1 MSDAQSASSADEMQ
15 LQQNICNLC
24 HSISKILD
32 LNIERSSNKIDGEKC
47 KLTKCEIHQSNW
59 FIHMI
64 IDYQLLSTAELLV
77 SLIVSNFKFSFQLF
91 NWIGNAAS
99 MLLPRFIP
107 WPQMIQPKPQL
118 LPNNTQHNTA
128 NTEYP
133 ATNTQ
138 YTATNTPN
146 VHPGP
151 TCIKYTS
158 TKHNTP
164 RTHQYTNTQY
174 SIMTNLTDT
183 SHDPHPV
190 MTLDRNECWL
200 LFVSV
205 RSSDSMGLS
214 IGGVGK
220 TWKLKSV
227 RVF

>member
-15 LQQNICNLC
+15 FRQNICNLC
-24 HSISKILD
+24 HPISKILD
-32 LNIERSSNKIDGEKC
+32 LNIEGSAKRIAGEKC
-47 KLTKCEIHQSNW
+47 KLTKCQIHQSNW
-59 FIHMI
+59 IIHMI
-64 IDYQLLSTAELLV
+64 IDYQLFSTAELLV
-77 SLIVSNFKFSFQLF
+77 SLIVSHFKFSFQLF

-118 LPNNTQHNTA
+118 LPNNTQHT
-128 NTEYP
+128 T
-133 ATNTQ
+133 TNTQ

-146 VHPGP
+146 VHPGS

-164 RTHQYTNTQY
+164 RTHQYTNTQN
-174 SIMTNLTDT
+174 SIMTNLIDR

-190 MTLDRNECWL
+190 MTLDWNECWL

-205 RSSDSMGLS
+205 ISSDSMGLS
-214 IGGVGK
+214 MGGVGK

-227 RVF
+227 RVC